1 MNKETIRKMGEMRL
15 YGMQTAFK
23 TFIEQPTEVVL
34 TNDEMAHHLIQNE
47 WDDRKHRSLQRNIKT
62 AKFRYT
68 ADAQGIDYSPERG
81 LDKNQIDRLFTG
93 EFIKKGQ
100 DMFVTGSTGT
110 GKSYL
115 ASAIGHQACLLGFK
129 VFYTNTAKLMAALKM
144 AKADGS
150 HLRELHRIEKQDLL
164 ILDDFGIQA
173 FDTIGRSLLMDIVED
188 RHGKHST
195 IIASQVPV
203 KNWYDVIGEQTVADA
218 ILDRLV
224 HQSIRVEL
232 KGDSLRKIKK
242 EANNEAIII
251 N

>member
-1 MNKETIRKMGEMRL
+1 MNKETAKKMGDMRL
-15 YGMQTAFK
+15 YGMQTAFNA
-23 TFIEQPTEVVL
+23 FSDQPPTVSF
-34 TNDEMAHHLIQNE
+34 TNDEMAQYRIQNE
-47 WDDRKHRSLQRNIKT
+47 WDDRRHRSLQRNIKT
-62 AKFRYT
+62 ARFRYV
-68 ADAQGIDYSPERG
+68 ADIDGIDFSTKRE
-81 LDKNQIDRLFTG
+81 LDKNQIDRLLNC

-100 DMFVTGSTGT
+100 DVFITGSTGT
-110 GKSYL
+110 GKSFL

-129 VFYTNTAKLMAALKM
+129 VYYANTAKLMSILKM

-150 HLRELHRIEKQDLL
+150 HLRELTRIEKQDLL

-173 FDTIGRSLLMDIVED
+173 FDAGSRALLMDIVED

-224 HQSIRVEL
+224 HQSVRVEL
-232 KGDSLRKIKK
+232 KGESLRKTKK
-242 EANNEAIII
+242 ETITD
-251 N
+251 

>member
-1 MNKETIRKMGEMRL
+1 MNTATVEKMGQLRL

-23 TFIEQPTEVVL
+23 ACLEQPPPTDF
-34 TNDEMAHHLIQNE
+34 TNDEMVQYLVQSE
-47 WDDRKHRSLQRNIKT
+47 WDDRKHRTVQRSIKT

-68 ADAQGIDYSPERG
+68 ADRSCLDYSPNRG
-81 LDKNQIDRLFTG
+81 LDKNQLDRLFACD
-93 EFIKKGQ
+93 FITTGQ
-100 DMFVTGSTGT
+100 DVFITGSTGT

-115 ASAIGHQACLLGFK
+115 ASAIGYQACLLGYK
-129 VFYTNTAKLMAALKM
+129 VFYASTAKLLSSLKM

-150 HLRELHRIEKQDLL
+150 HLKELARIEKQDLL

-173 FDTIGRSLLMDIVED
+173 FDATGRAMLMDMVED
-188 RHGKHST
+188 RHGKRST

-232 KGDSLRKIKK
+232 LGESLRKLKTTT
-242 EANNEAIII
+242 II
-251 N
+251 